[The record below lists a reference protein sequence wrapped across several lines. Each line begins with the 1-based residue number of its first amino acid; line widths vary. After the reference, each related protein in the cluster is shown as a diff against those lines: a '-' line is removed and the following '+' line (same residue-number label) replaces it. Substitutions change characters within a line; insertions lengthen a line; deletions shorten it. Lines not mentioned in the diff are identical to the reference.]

1 MIMKTLVPK
10 IGDSMYY
17 IGKPVT
23 NGVGTRIGSITEVNE
38 IDDHYE
44 LVMDVPGVYSKPD
57 RDSYS
62 MSFNNVTG
70 KE

>member
-10 IGDSMYY
+10 IGDPIYY
-17 IGKPVT
+17 MGKPVT
-23 NGVGTRIGSITEVNE
+23 NGAGARIGSVTEVNE

-57 RDSYS
+57 RDSYTD
-62 MSFNNVTG
+62 SFHTW